1 MSIKDNIKDS
11 LSSKINHRKEIACQ
25 RQNQG
30 QIVLDKPLFDLKTAS
45 SHKSLI
51 YIISLIALKVFEGLA
66 PRQLFP
72 FWKQLERSGTFIQI
86 ENY

>member
-1 MSIKDNIKDS
+1 MSIKDNIKDN
-11 LSSKINHRKEIACQ
+11 LSSKGKYRKGKACQ

-45 SHKSLI
+45 SHKPLI
-51 YIISLIALKVFEGLA
+51 YNVFLIDSKVFGCLA

-72 FWKQLERSGTFIQI
+72 FWKQLEQSGSFI
-86 ENY
+86 